1 MRSLNGHVS
10 RLTAVAILSMAL
22 LTVASSRA
30 APPPAAP
37 PPAALPPAAPT
48 PIAQG
53 DVGGRRPP
61 AVRPAATIDGR
72 LPRSPTRTLPAK
84 PFANYVRPSPVSPY
98 MNLFRSDNAGGT
110 IDNYSTLVKPLL
122 QQQRMNRTAMYN
134 RSRLDALEPSL
145 RRNERNLDRIHR
157 RTQMLEGRL
166 PTTRTSSR
174 FMNYGGRFGQR

>member
-1 MRSLNGHVS
+1 MRSLNGHLPC
-10 RLTAVAILSMAL
+10 LTAVAILSMAM
-22 LTVASSRA
+22 LTVASSR
-30 APPPAAP
+30 AAP

-53 DVGGRRPP
+53 DVVGRRPP

-72 LPRSPTRTLPAK
+72 LPRSPTPTLPAK
-84 PFANYVRPSPVSPY
+84 PFANFVPPSPVSPY
-98 MNLFRSDNAGGT
+98 MNLFRTDNAGGT

-122 QQQRMNRTAMYN
+122 QQQRMNRVTMYN

-174 FMNYGGRFGQR
+174 FMNYGGRFGRR